1 MPRSKSINK
10 LRNST
15 KEIKSGMSRLQLTH
29 KPQASIDSNLNDDIF
44 ITSFKIYDQIN
55 VKKKTKRS
63 TSQLKTSRNTS
74 FDR

>member
-1 MPRSKSINK
+1 
-10 LRNST
+10 
-15 KEIKSGMSRLQLTH
+15 MSRLQLTH